1 MGFLSKL
8 FAKVK
13 PLSSGFSQVPQPRS
27 LGLGGLF
34 GGRQGLFNPFGR
46 NLLSRGFMSNPL
58 NLNNIN
64 ILDKLRQS
72 PTPLI
77 PSLMPGMGD
86 DQLTDQPLPGEMP
99 SSMPSLDIMPRDAVL
114 PKQPPQ
120 IGVAPAMT
128 RGNAALLP
136 PNIGPLPTK
145 PMMGLGMGMP
155 NFMSSGQMPKTAVG
169 MYAEGGN
176 AEKEYPN
183 KGLAALAA
191 SGPGGKKAVKAMGFA
206 NGKEVVANPI
216 PGIDMPSGSDADM
229 MNYQNTLMAL
239 REMKASLPIDQQP
252 FFDSAIREILGE
264 SGRTISNMDQM
275 MIQDMMGGMP
285 MPEMEK
291 KKSESTNDV
300 SLRDVTDLIFDP
312 SDPLDYLALGL
323 GPLAPLA
330 KVKKIDKGQEFLDK
344 VFGQNKALQKKLGPE
359 GFKKHQKLKDLQT
372 EKVSATQKLS
382 DEINRLSDA
391 TGKVADRKRNS
402 LIAQR
407 QTIEGQIMDIDKEI
421 SELFK

>member
-13 PLSSGFSQVPQPRS
+13 PLSSGFSQVPQPPS

-229 MNYQNTLMAL
+229 MNYQNFLMNYRQFYDNQPLSIQQMLPTPEVVMANPSAFTNL
-239 REMKASLPIDQQP
+239 MQQENMRSL
-252 FFDSAIREILGE
+252 LGE
-264 SGRTISNMDQM
+264 EGRDMSN
-275 MIQDMMGGMP
+275 MMGGMP
-285 MPEMEK
+285 IPEMEK
-291 KKSESTNDV
+291 K
-300 SLRDVTDLIFDP
+300 SLNP
-312 SDPLDYLALGL
+312 PMMSP
-323 GPLAPLA
+323 
-330 KVKKIDKGQEFLDK
+330 
-344 VFGQNKALQKKLGPE
+344 FG
-359 GFKKHQKLKDLQT
+359 
-372 EKVSATQKLS
+372 
-382 DEINRLSDA
+382 I
-391 TGKVADRKRNS
+391 
-402 LIAQR
+402 
-407 QTIEGQIMDIDKEI
+407 
-421 SELFK
+421 